1 MIARRPACRIPALVL
16 KIQGN
21 LPNRAKAGHCQAEAK
36 HCINNQ
42 TNRLGA
48 AHMLVHLSIHNY
60 AIVEHLDL
68 ELDRGMS
75 VITGETGAGKSI
87 MLDAL
92 GLTLGDRA
100 DSGVVRP
107 GADKADILATFDVSD
122 IPEARVWLQERDL
135 ETDGPCILRRVI
147 TAEGRSRAYING
159 TPCPQGDLK
168 ALGELLIDIHS
179 QHEHQSLLKTDTH
192 RRLLDEYAGATELA
206 REVHLAAQRWRQTR
220 QELERLANSGDEQRA
235 KHQLLSYQL
244 EELEGLSLGE
254 NELQQLEQEHTTLT
268 NAESL
273 LGICRQVVEL
283 CSESDSGN
291 ALNALTASLNRL
303 SSVNNSPDAL
313 NEATNLLSSA
323 QIQVEEAV
331 GEINRFLD
339 RFEADPARLQQ
350 IEERLDTIYTLAR
363 KHRVQ
368 PNEVPALHQ
377 KLLDEIETLN
387 ANDEAIERL
396 EHEVASY
403 ARHYQ
408 EKARE
413 LSDLRHRAAPE
424 LAHSVEH
431 EIQRLG
437 MPGGRFNIELR
448 QNVDKEL
455 SPNGLEQVELLVSAN
470 PGQPLKALAK
480 VASGGELSR
489 ISLAIQVITAQT
501 SRVPTL
507 VFDEVDVG
515 IGGPTAEIVGQLLR
529 RLGERGQVMT
539 VTHLPQVAAQ
549 GHQHLFVHKVRDEQA
564 TRTAVSK
571 LSKNERVEEVAR
583 MLGGID
589 LTKESLAHA
598 KKMVVAAK
606 S

>member
-1 MIARRPACRIPALVL
+1 
-16 KIQGN
+16 
-21 LPNRAKAGHCQAEAK
+21 
-36 HCINNQ
+36 
-42 TNRLGA
+42 
-48 AHMLVHLSIHNY
+48 MLVHLSVHNY

-107 GADKADILATFDVSD
+107 GAEKADILATFDLAD
-122 IPEARVWLQERDL
+122 IPEAQTWLQERDL
-135 ETDGPCILRRVI
+135 DNDGPCILRRVI
-147 TAEGRSRAYING
+147 TAEGRSRSYING

-179 QHEHQSLLKTDTH
+179 QHEHQSLLKPDTH
-192 RRLLDEYAGATELA
+192 RRLLDEYAGATDLA
-206 REVHLAAQRWRQTR
+206 RQVQLAAQRWRQTR
-220 QELERLANSGDEQRA
+220 QELDRLSNSGDEQRSR
-235 KHQLLSYQL
+235 HQLLSYQL
-244 EELEGLSLGE
+244 EELESLSLGE
-254 NELQQLEQEHTTLT
+254 DELEQLEQEHKNLT

-273 LGICRQVVEL
+273 LSICRQVVEQ
-283 CSESDSGN
+283 CSENDSGN
-291 ALNALTASLNRL
+291 VLNALTASLHRL
-303 SSVNNSPDAL
+303 GSVNDSPTAL
-313 NEATNLLSSA
+313 SEATNLLSSA
-323 QIQVEEAV
+323 QIQVEEAM
-331 GEINRFLD
+331 GELNRFLD
-339 RFEADPARLQQ
+339 HFDADPARLQQ
-350 IEERLDTIYTLAR
+350 LEERLDAIYTLAR
-363 KHRVQ
+363 KHRIQ
-368 PNEVPALHQ
+368 PTEVATLQQ

-396 EHEVASY
+396 ENELSSF
-403 ARHYQ
+403 ARHYK

-424 LAHSVEH
+424 LATAVEH

-437 MPGGRFNIELR
+437 MPGGRFSIELKA
-448 QNVDKEL
+448 NPEKEL
-455 SPNGLEQVELLVSAN
+455 LPNGLEHVELLVSAN

-529 RLGERGQVMT
+529 RLGDRGQVMT

-549 GHQHLFVHKVRDEQA
+549 GHQHLFVHKVRESEA

-571 LSKNERVEEVAR
+571 LSKTERIEEVAR

-598 KKMVVAAK
+598 KKMVVTAK
-606 S
+606 G

>member
-1 MIARRPACRIPALVL
+1 
-16 KIQGN
+16 
-21 LPNRAKAGHCQAEAK
+21 
-36 HCINNQ
+36 
-42 TNRLGA
+42 
-48 AHMLVHLSIHNY
+48 MLVHLSVHNY

-107 GADKADILATFDVSD
+107 GADKADILATFDLED
-122 IPEARVWLQERDL
+122 IPEAQVWLKERDL
-135 ETDGPCILRRVI
+135 DNDGPCILRRVI

-159 TPCPQGDLK
+159 SPCPQGDLK

-192 RRLLDEYAGATELA
+192 RRLLDEYAGATDLA
-206 REVHLAAQRWRQTR
+206 RQVQLAAQRWRQTR
-220 QELERLANSGDEQRA
+220 QELERLSNSGDEQRA
-235 KHQLLSYQL
+235 RHQLLSYQL
-244 EELEGLSLGE
+244 EELESLSLGE
-254 NELQQLEQEHTTLT
+254 NELEQLEQEHKNLT

-273 LGICRQVVEL
+273 LSICRQVVEQ

-291 ALNALTASLNRL
+291 VLNALTASLHRL
-303 SSVNNSPDAL
+303 GSVNNSPTAL
-313 NEATNLLSSA
+313 SEATDLLSSA

-331 GEINRFLD
+331 GELNRFLD
-339 RFEADPARLQQ
+339 HFDADPARLQQ
-350 IEERLDTIYTLAR
+350 LEERLDAIYTLAR
-363 KHRVQ
+363 KHRIQ
-368 PNEVPALHQ
+368 PNEVATLQQ

-387 ANDEAIERL
+387 ANDESIERL
-396 EHEVASY
+396 EHEVQAF

-413 LSDLRHRAAPE
+413 LSDLRHSSSTR
-424 LAHSVEH
+424 LASAVEQ
-431 EIQRLG
+431 EIHRLG
-437 MPGGRFNIELR
+437 MPGGRFQIEL
-448 QNVDKEL
+448 KAIPGSE
-455 SPNGLEQVELLVSAN
+455 PHPHGLEHVELLVSAN

-549 GHQHLFVHKVRDEQA
+549 GHQHLFVHKVRDNDA

-571 LSKNERVEEVAR
+571 LTKAERIEEVAR

-598 KKMVVAAK
+598 KKMVITAK
-606 S
+606 N

>member
-1 MIARRPACRIPALVL
+1 
-16 KIQGN
+16 
-21 LPNRAKAGHCQAEAK
+21 
-36 HCINNQ
+36 
-42 TNRLGA
+42 
-48 AHMLVHLSIHNY
+48 MLVHLSVHNY

-107 GADKADILATFDVSD
+107 GADKADILATFDIAD
-122 IPEARVWLQERDL
+122 IPEARAWLQERDL
-135 ETDGPCILRRVI
+135 DNDGPCILRRVI

-168 ALGELLIDIHS
+168 ALGEYLIDIHS

-192 RRLLDEYAGATELA
+192 RRLLDEYAGANDLA
-206 REVHLAAQRWRQTR
+206 RQVYLAAQRWRQAR
-220 QELERLANSGDEQRA
+220 QELERLSNSGDEQRSR
-235 KHQLLSYQL
+235 HQLLSYQL
-244 EELEGLSLGE
+244 EELESLSLGE
-254 NELQQLEQEHTTLT
+254 NELEQLEQEHKTLT

-273 LGICRQVVEL
+273 LSICRQVVEQ
-283 CSESDSGN
+283 CSENDSGN
-291 ALNALTASLNRL
+291 VLNALTASLNRL
-303 SSVNNSPDAL
+303 SAATSSPTAMS
-313 NEATNLLSSA
+313 EAASLLSSA

-331 GEINRFLD
+331 GELNRFLD
-339 RFEADPARLQQ
+339 HFDADPARLQQ
-350 IEERLDTIYTLAR
+350 LEERLDIIYTLAR
-363 KHRVQ
+363 KHRIQ
-368 PNEVPALHQ
+368 PTEVAALQ
-377 KLLDEIETLN
+377 QRLLDEIDSLN
-387 ANDEAIERL
+387 ANDESIERL
-396 EHEVASY
+396 ENELASY

-413 LSDLRHRAAPE
+413 LSDLRQQAAPD
-424 LAHSVEH
+424 LASAVEQ

-437 MPGGRFNIELR
+437 MPGGRFSIELR
-448 QNVDKEL
+448 PNSSKEL
-455 SPNGLEQVELLVSAN
+455 LPNGLEQVELLVSAN

-549 GHQHLFVHKVRDEQA
+549 GHQHLFVHKVRDSDV

-571 LSKNERVEEVAR
+571 LSKTERIEEVAR

-598 KKMVVAAK
+598 RKMVVTAK
-606 S
+606 V

>member
-1 MIARRPACRIPALVL
+1 
-16 KIQGN
+16 
-21 LPNRAKAGHCQAEAK
+21 
-36 HCINNQ
+36 
-42 TNRLGA
+42 
-48 AHMLVHLSIHNY
+48 MLVHLSVHNY

-107 GADKADILATFDVSD
+107 GADKADILATFDLVD
-122 IPEARVWLQERDL
+122 IPEASTWLAERDL
-135 ETDGPCILRRVI
+135 DTDGLCILRRVI
-147 TAEGRSRAYING
+147 TAEGRSRGYING
-159 TPCPQGDLK
+159 TPCPLGDLK

-179 QHEHQSLLKTDTH
+179 QHEHQSLLKSDTH
-192 RRLLDEYAGATELA
+192 RRLLDEYAGATDLA
-206 REVHLAAQRWRQTR
+206 RQVQLAAQRWRQTR
-220 QELERLANSGDEQRA
+220 QELDRLSNSGDEQRA
-235 KHQLLSYQL
+235 RHQLLSYQL
-244 EELEGLSLGE
+244 EELENLALGE
-254 NELQQLEQEHTTLT
+254 NELQELEQEHKNLT
-268 NAESL
+268 NAEAL
-273 LGICRQVVEL
+273 LGVCRQVVEQ

-291 ALNALTASLNRL
+291 VLSALTASLNRL
-303 SSVNNSPDAL
+303 SSVSHSVGAL
-313 NEATNLLSSA
+313 GEASNLLTSA

-331 GEINRFLD
+331 GELNRFLD
-339 RFEADPARLQQ
+339 HFDADPARLQYL
-350 IEERLDTIYTLAR
+350 EERLDTIYTLAR

-368 PNEVPALHQ
+368 PTEVVELQ
-377 KLLDEIETLN
+377 QRLLEELETLN
-387 ANDEAIERL
+387 ANDESIERL
-396 EHEVASY
+396 GDELASY

-408 EKARE
+408 EKAKE
-413 LSDLRHRAAPE
+413 LSELRRQAATG
-424 LAHSVEH
+424 LASAVEQ

-437 MPGGRFNIELR
+437 MPGGRFTIELHP
-448 QNVDKEL
+448 NGGDEL
-455 SPNGLEQVELLVSAN
+455 LPNGLEQVELLVSAN

-529 RLGERGQVMT
+529 RLGERGQVLT

-549 GHQHLFVHKVRDEQA
+549 GHQHLFVHKVRGEDA

-571 LSKNERVEEVAR
+571 LNKNERVEEVAR

-606 S
+606 I

>member
-1 MIARRPACRIPALVL
+1 
-16 KIQGN
+16 
-21 LPNRAKAGHCQAEAK
+21 
-36 HCINNQ
+36 
-42 TNRLGA
+42 
-48 AHMLVHLSIHNY
+48 MLVHLSVHNY

-107 GADKADILATFDVSD
+107 GADKADILATFDLED
-122 IPEARVWLQERDL
+122 IPEAQVWLKERDL
-135 ETDGPCILRRVI
+135 DNDGPCILRRVI
-147 TAEGRSRAYING
+147 TAEGRSRSYING
-159 TPCPQGDLK
+159 SPCPQGDLK

-192 RRLLDEYAGATELA
+192 RRLLDEYAGATDLA
-206 REVHLAAQRWRQTR
+206 RQVQLAAQRWRQTR
-220 QELERLANSGDEQRA
+220 QELERLSNSGDEQRA
-235 KHQLLSYQL
+235 RHQLLSYQL
-244 EELEGLSLGE
+244 EELESLSLGE
-254 NELQQLEQEHTTLT
+254 NELEQLEQEHKNLT

-273 LGICRQVVEL
+273 LSICRQVVEQ

-291 ALNALTASLNRL
+291 VLNALTASLHRL
-303 SSVNNSPDAL
+303 GSVNNSPTAL
-313 NEATNLLSSA
+313 SEATDLLSSA

-331 GEINRFLD
+331 GELNRFLD
-339 RFEADPARLQQ
+339 HFDADPARLQQ
-350 IEERLDTIYTLAR
+350 LEERLDAIYTLAR
-363 KHRVQ
+363 KHRIQ
-368 PNEVPALHQ
+368 PNEVATLQQ

-387 ANDEAIERL
+387 ANDESIERL
-396 EHEVASY
+396 EHEVQAF

-413 LSDLRHRAAPE
+413 LSDLRHSSSTR
-424 LAHSVEH
+424 LASAVEQ
-431 EIQRLG
+431 EIHRLG
-437 MPGGRFNIELR
+437 MPGGRFQIEL
-448 QNVDKEL
+448 KAIPGSE
-455 SPNGLEQVELLVSAN
+455 PHPHGLEHVELLVSAN

-549 GHQHLFVHKVRDEQA
+549 GHQHLFVHKVRDNDA

-571 LSKNERVEEVAR
+571 LTKAERIEEVAR

-598 KKMVVAAK
+598 KKMVITAK
-606 S
+606 N

>member
-1 MIARRPACRIPALVL
+1 
-16 KIQGN
+16 
-21 LPNRAKAGHCQAEAK
+21 
-36 HCINNQ
+36 
-42 TNRLGA
+42 
-48 AHMLVHLSIHNY
+48 MLVHLSVHNY

-107 GADKADILATFDVSD
+107 GADKADILATFDLED
-122 IPEARVWLQERDL
+122 IPEARSWLAERDL
-135 ETDGPCILRRVI
+135 DHDGPCILRRVI
-147 TAEGRSRAYING
+147 TTEGRSRGYING
-159 TPCPQGDLK
+159 SPCPQGDLK

-192 RRLLDEYAGATELA
+192 RRLLDEYAGATDLA
-206 REVHLAAQRWRQTR
+206 RQVQLAAQRWRQTR
-220 QELERLANSGDEQRA
+220 HELERLSNSGDEQRA
-235 KHQLLSYQL
+235 RHQLLSYQL
-244 EELEGLSLGE
+244 EELENLGLGE
-254 NELQQLEQEHTTLT
+254 NELEDLEQEHKHLT
-268 NAESL
+268 NAETL
-273 LGICRQVVEL
+273 LGICRQVVEQ

-291 ALNALTASLNRL
+291 ILNALSSSLNRL
-303 SSVNNSPDAL
+303 SSVSNGTGAL
-313 NEATNLLSSA
+313 GEATNLLASA

-331 GEINRFLD
+331 GELNRFLD
-339 RFEADPARLQQ
+339 HFDADPARLQQ
-350 IEERLDTIYTLAR
+350 LEERLDAIYTLAR
-363 KHRVQ
+363 KHRIQ
-368 PNEVPALHQ
+368 PTEVATLQQ
-377 KLLDEIETLN
+377 KLLDEVKTLN

-396 EHEVASY
+396 GEELAAY
-403 ARHYQ
+403 TRHYQ
-408 EKARE
+408 ERAQE
-413 LSDLRHRAAPE
+413 LSDLRRQAATG
-424 LAHSVEH
+424 LAGAVEQ

-437 MPGGRFNIELR
+437 MPGGRFSIELHA
-448 QNVDKEL
+448 NASSEPL
-455 SPNGLEQVELLVSAN
+455 PYGLEQVELLVSAN

-501 SRVPTL
+501 SRIPTL

-529 RLGERGQVMT
+529 RLGERGQVLT

-549 GHQHLFVHKVRDEQA
+549 GHHHLFVHKMRGSDA

-571 LSKNERVEEVAR
+571 LSKAERIEEVAR

-598 KKMVVAAK
+598 KKMVITAK
-606 S
+606 I